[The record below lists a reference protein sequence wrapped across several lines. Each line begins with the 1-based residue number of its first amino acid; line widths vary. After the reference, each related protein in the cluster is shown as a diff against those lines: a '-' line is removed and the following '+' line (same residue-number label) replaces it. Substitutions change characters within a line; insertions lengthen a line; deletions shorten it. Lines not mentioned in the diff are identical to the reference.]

1 MALPFENIRQR
12 IGIKVARLHFRK
24 KATPQTDFTH
34 SFSNARSALVIVP
47 ENSEHRSMAIP
58 LLASLQNKFRGN
70 RLTIV
75 IHDSFRDLSSS
86 LAHCNVIAL
95 RKEHRGFFFLPKRSV
110 VKDIARQ
117 EYDLAIDLN
126 IPMVITAAYLC
137 RSSKAVLKVG
147 FVKKESDIFY
157 NFQMNVSPQ
166 KSPRLQYEQ
175 LLHTM
180 AMF

>member
-1 MALPFENIRQR
+1 MFENTRQR
-12 IGIKVARLHFRK
+12 IGIKLARLHFRRT
-24 KATPQTDFTH
+24 APPMTDFTN

-47 ENSEHRSMAIP
+47 EDSEHRSMAIP

-70 RLTIV
+70 QLTII

-95 RKEHRGFFFLPKRSV
+95 RKEHLGFFFLPKRSI
-110 VKDIARQ
+110 VKSLARQ
-117 EYDLAIDLN
+117 EYDLALDLN
-126 IPMVITAAYLC
+126 IPMVVSAAYLC
-137 RSSKAVLKVG
+137 RSTKAMLKVG
-147 FVKKESDIFY
+147 FVKEESDTFY
-157 NFQMNVSPQ
+157 NFQMSASPQ
-166 KSPRLQYEQ
+166 KSPRAQYEQ

>member
-1 MALPFENIRQR
+1 MFENVRQS
-12 IGIKVARLHFRK
+12 IGIKVARMRFRK
-24 KATPQTDFTH
+24 NVPPQTDFTH

-47 ENSEHRSMAIP
+47 ENSEHRAMAIP
-58 LLASLQNKFRGN
+58 LLTSLQNKFRGN

-75 IHDSFRDLSSS
+75 IHDSFRDLAGS

-117 EYDLAIDLN
+117 EYDLALDLN
-126 IPMVITAAYLC
+126 IPMVLTAAYLC
-137 RSSKAVLKVG
+137 RITKAVLKVG
-147 FVKKESDIFY
+147 FVKEKSDLFY

-166 KSPRLQYEQ
+166 ANPRAQYER
-175 LLHTM
+175 LLQTM
-180 AMF
+180 TMF

>member
-1 MALPFENIRQR
+1 
-12 IGIKVARLHFRK
+12 
-24 KATPQTDFTH
+24 
-34 SFSNARSALVIVP
+34 
-47 ENSEHRSMAIP
+47 MAIP

-86 LAHCNVIAL
+86 LAHCNVIAI
-95 RKEHRGFFFLPKRSV
+95 RKEHLGFFFLPKRSIV
-110 VKDIARQ
+110 NAIARQ
-117 EYDLAIDLN
+117 EYDLALDLN
-126 IPMVITAAYLC
+126 IPMVISAAYLC
-137 RSSKAVLKVG
+137 RSTKAVLKVG

-157 NFQMNVSPQ
+157 NFQMNTSPQ